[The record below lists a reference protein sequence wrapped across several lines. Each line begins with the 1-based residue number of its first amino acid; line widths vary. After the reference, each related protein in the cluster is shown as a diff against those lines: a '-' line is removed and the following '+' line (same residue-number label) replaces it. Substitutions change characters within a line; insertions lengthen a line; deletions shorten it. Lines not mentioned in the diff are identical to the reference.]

1 MENVS
6 SNETDIERNVYKTF
20 SLYKNGKSPFKKT
33 CKFMLMENHH
43 VKKLIQIYVNGE
55 SPCKKTHFY

>member
-6 SNETDIERNVYKTF
+6 SNETAIERNVYKTF
-20 SLYKNGKSPFKKT
+20 SLYKNGKSPFQKT

-43 VKKLIQIYVNGE
+43 VKKLI
-55 SPCKKTHFY
+55 